1 MIKSITKEP
10 RYRFLVIMTN
20 YLEDCIYEMLK
31 YREFTSRIKRYLM
44 RGYSRTLEVPYD
56 KNRAEVCEKSYFHIR
71 EIISSHMLFLGD
83 FKHINLLISFKKY
96 AFLIFVT
103 VFSFLF
109 ILGLYLRYPIMYGI
123 DGPFYLVQVRH
134 IVEKGVPKYA
144 DPPLTFYMLVPFY
157 ILFPDKMLGLKVG
170 TSLYVTLTAT
180 LLYLLF
186 SQSSNDNIVGLISSL
201 FFIISPFTIRL
212 YTDFIKNTIGLLFI
226 VLLLYSIYCIRSKRT
241 TIALIL
247 FSAIGVTL
255 SHVLDFAVFTLL
267 VALMFL
273 KLLIF
278 KEKYSKELRFRVTV
292 ALGVSIALLLA
303 CLAIPQIVGYDTRKL
318 FSFLEQPLS
327 EEQHTMT
334 SNIAYTLRNFPLSLF
349 LCSAGI
355 FYSLAR
361 SSPLSPIFFA
371 SSILIVM
378 LNFPLISKAWLFRF
392 ELMNSIL
399 IPLVIPIAILA
410 VKSREAK
417 VLILL
422 IILGFATM
430 ITVPMIPRL
439 RPSIPLLEYT
449 ELELIPAYIPEGS
462 TLIVPNTRLRYWVE
476 ALHEDKYEILSKP
489 LKPPVGA
496 YLIIETKMRTPPFPP
511 LFNGKYIKIYLIRL
525 RR

>member
-1 MIKSITKEP
+1 
-10 RYRFLVIMTN
+10 
-20 YLEDCIYEMLK
+20 MLK
-31 YREFTSRIKRYLM
+31 YGEFTSRIKRYLM
-44 RGYSRTLEVPYD
+44 TGYSKLEVSYD
-56 KNRAEVCEKSYFHIR
+56 KNRVEVYENSYFRTR
-71 EIISSHMLFLGD
+71 EIISSRVPFLRD
-83 FKHINLLISFKKY
+83 FKHINSLIGFKKY
-96 AFLIFVT
+96 AFLIFVI

-109 ILGLYLRYPIMYGI
+109 ILGLYLRYPLMYGI
-123 DGPFYLVQVRH
+123 DGPFYIVQVRH
-134 IVEKGVPKYA
+134 IVEKGVLKYA

-157 ILFPDKMLGLKVG
+157 VLFPDKMLGLKVG

-180 LLYLLF
+180 FLYLVF
-186 SQSSNDNIVGLISSL
+186 SRCSNDDIVGLISSL

-226 VLLLYSIYCIRSKRT
+226 ALLLYSIYCIRSKRT

-247 FSAIGVTL
+247 LSTIGVTL

-278 KEKYSKELRFRVTV
+278 KERYSKELKFRVTI
-292 ALGVSIALLLA
+292 ALGASIVLLLS

-327 EEQHTMT
+327 EEEHSMT
-334 SNIAYTLRNFPLSLF
+334 SNIAHKLRNFPLSLF
-349 LCSAGI
+349 LCLTGL
-355 FYSLAR
+355 FYSLTR
-361 SSPLSPIFFA
+361 SSPLSPVFFA
-371 SSILIVM
+371 SSILIVL

-399 IPLVIPIAILA
+399 IPLIIPIAILA

-417 VLILL
+417 ILILF

-430 ITVPMIPRL
+430 ITIPMIPKL

-489 LKPPVGA
+489 LKPSVGS

-511 LFNGKYIKIYLIRL
+511 LFNGKYIKIYLIRPH
-525 RR
+525 R